1 MKIKMCGSSRAVFG
15 FVFATRMLLL
25 SMLCAA
31 GVAHAEPSISLDQNG
46 LDFGAVNP
54 NAVAPNNVATK
65 QLVMT
70 NNGGEDAYVLGITF
84 SSFVTSNYSLVSHN
98 CAPFIAPG
106 ASCAATIKFTP
117 PTTNVA
123 VGGEVFVQLAYVP
136 YYFQTSVY
144 GIGYTPPGTLA
155 VQTANTTF
163 GTQGFGVPSGVQTIE
178 LKNIGYTTVN
188 ASAATTTSA
197 NHVVTSSTCT
207 GAIPPNGVCQMGV
220 VFIPSVVGQSITT
233 ITVPHNGTGS
243 VVNVTGSGTGE
254 AGLVF
259 MGGGTTSTGGTNVGD
274 KNLGRLAKSEECDDC
289 GGGEGGDGGDE
300 GSGVQTKPDEL
311 TTTPDETNEPPS
323 TTTIDPDG
331 RVNVTAPRDP
341 PPGPVTPPTP
351 LPPGFVLPI
360 ILPVEPPLIS
370 CQEGADDGGG
380 GGDSVSPGT
389 GENAS
394 LLRRNELGAN
404 VSTTDTIFSADPINA
419 ALGNKAHVQMDYVSR
434 TGYRFGFSRTYH
446 AQAPYSSASIKQNI
460 GSGWYSVWDKVIAAV
475 SSTQVRATRGN
486 GSSIVFNKQTNGTWA
501 PESPEITAR
510 VTQIFSGSIPNGW
523 IYQAGNRTEN
533 YNASGRLTSTISRAG
548 NQYNLAY
555 DTDRLKTI
563 TDPMG
568 RVLTFNYDAKGR
580 VSQLVD
586 PAGGITTYAYDDS
599 AANPIDRLSRLM
611 SVTFP
616 DGRARL
622 YKYDNPSRKFALTS
636 IATLESGVEK
646 TYVTFAYDAANG
658 RAMGNFFGNTTSEA
672 SGSGR
677 IKIFYNTDG
686 SSVSYDSSAVVR
698 DAGTGNYNLIAA
710 GAYPAYATVKRTF
723 TTIQGRVLPT
733 RIDYSHI
740 CSGCANTFETFAYD
754 ANGYVT
760 SKFDRR
766 GVTTTIAYSTD
777 GRGLVTSTTEASGTT
792 LTRTVSTTWHPTL
805 RVPTQVIEPTR
816 VTNYTYDAAGRVL
829 TQSVVAN
836 GQTRTI
842 TKTYDAGGRPTSIK
856 GPRTDVNDTSTF
868 TYRADGTLYQ
878 ATNPLGQVTTYVAY
892 DAHGNPT
899 QVNHADGSSTTIYYD
914 SRSRVTLKSSSGGV
928 SQSYTYTTNGMVA
941 TEGDSY
947 GNTTTYLYDDAHR
960 LIGKNQSNGE
970 KLRYTLDNA
979 GRTIKTETFDA
990 QNILATTSEAG
1001 YDGLARVLWRKDAN
1015 GKITTYTYD
1024 ANGNV
1029 TAIKDPNNLTTSTQY
1044 DQLNRAILVT
1054 NPLGQ
1059 NITTTYTAADKIAS
1073 IKDPKN
1079 NTTAY
1084 TYNGFGDQTQIASP
1098 DTGNSTY
1105 LYNSGGLVTTKTD
1118 SRGKTTSYQYDALG
1132 RVTVMSYTESGITNT
1147 YDVGTNGVGRLSSVS
1162 DVSGSTSYTYDIA
1175 GRVLTKVISI
1185 FGGASRTIQ
1194 YSRDTVGRVTAI
1206 TYPSGNVVGLTY
1218 SAGRI
1223 TNMTLNSAAL
1233 ISAIQYFPY
1242 GGPESWLL
1250 GANVTGTKDY
1260 TRLIDLNSRIAK
1272 YSTPTGYRGL
1282 TFDSASRITQIGN
1295 YLGTST
1301 TASGT
1306 QSFTYDNAGRL
1317 LSFNGYINNGNN
1329 VANITQTQSFT
1340 YDANGNRLTSKIGT
1354 ATTST
1359 YTTQATSN
1367 RLTSITGGITKTN
1380 TYDTAGNLTSDGSTS
1395 LTYDGRGRMLT
1406 ATNAGITTSYLINYA
1421 GQRVKK
1427 ANSTETVYY
1436 VYDDA
1441 GHMIGEYNSAGTLIQ
1456 EIIWLGDTPVA
1467 LRGKMPCL
1475 TGGTCTETASAY
1487 IWTDHLSTPREI
1499 TRVNASNAHVSIWK
1513 WDSLPFGETL
1523 PNANPTNLGVMTFNH
1538 RFPGQYRDK
1547 ETGLHQNLFRDY
1559 APQLGRYIEADPL
1572 GLKDGTN
1579 IYAYVHGT
1587 PISATDP
1594 MGLYWEYCSGSGRMY
1609 HIDNRTGAR
1618 SFVGAGFAGN
1628 GEGTNNVAMQCVRNV
1643 GPISTGTYSMQ
1654 NVATPEYGANGI
1666 RLKPITQTCPRTSL
1680 WIHTGQNASNGCID
1694 LAAADAL
1701 ARIAA
1706 GVNGGDTELRV
1717 IGTCQ

>member
-1 MKIKMCGSSRAVFG
+1 MKIKMCGAPRAVFG
-15 FVFATRMLLL
+15 FVFTMRMLLL

-31 GVAHAEPSISLDQNG
+31 GVVHAEPSISLDQNG
-46 LDFGAVNP
+46 LNFGAVNP

-70 NNGGEDAYVLGITF
+70 NNGTEDAYVLGITF
-84 SSFVTSNYSLVSHN
+84 TSYYTSNYSLVSHN

-123 VGGEVFVQLAYVP
+123 VGGSVYVQLAYAS
-136 YYFQTSVY
+136 YFFETSVY

-188 ASAATTTSA
+188 ASTATITTPDY
-197 NHVVTSSTCT
+197 VVTSNTCT
-207 GAIPPNGVCQMGV
+207 GAIAPNGTCQMGV
-220 VFIPSVVGQSITT
+220 VFVPSATGTRATT

-243 VVNVTGSGTGE
+243 VVNVTGTGTGE
-254 AGLVF
+254 LGLVF
-259 MGGGTTSTGGTNVGD
+259 MGGGTTGTGGINVTD
-274 KNLGRLAKSEECDDC
+274 KN
-289 GGGEGGDGGDE
+289 
-300 GSGVQTKPDEL
+300 V
-311 TTTPDETNEPPS
+311 S
-323 TTTIDPDG
+323 TTTTKAGEKPAPQRMDTI
-331 RVNVTAPRDP
+331 NVTAPRFYGSDAGGGTGNDTIGKRPFLTPQKTPDENDP
-341 PPGPVTPPTP
+341 DP
-351 LPPGFVLPI
+351 
-360 ILPVEPPLIS
+360 
-370 CQEGADDGGG
+370 CADAGGG
-380 GGDSVSPGT
+380 GTAGGKSAPISPDVVDDLGSNVSP
-389 GENAS
+389 
-394 LLRRNELGAN
+394 
-404 VSTTDTIFSADPINA
+404 TDPVFSADPINT
-419 ALGNKAHVQMDYVSR
+419 ALGSKAHEQTDYNAK
-434 TGYRFGFSRTYH
+434 TGFLFGFARTYQ
-446 AQAPYSSASIKQNI
+446 AQAPQSSALIRQNI
-460 GSGWYSVWDKVIAAV
+460 GSGWYSAWDKVVVPLSAN
-475 SSTQVRATRGN
+475 QVRATRGD
-486 GSSIVFNKQTNGTWA
+486 GSSIAFNKQTNGLWT
-501 PESPEITAR
+501 PESPEITDR
-510 VTQIFSGSIPNGW
+510 LTQLFSGSIPSGW
-523 IYQAGNRTEN
+523 VYKAGDVTEN
-533 YNASGRLTSTISRAG
+533 FNVSGRLTSAVLSSG
-548 NQYNLAY
+548 EVYNLTY

-580 VSQLVD
+580 LSQLVD

-636 IATLESGVEK
+636 IATLEAGIEK

-658 RAMGNFFGNTTSEA
+658 RAMGNFFGNTNNEA

-698 DAGTGNYNLIAA
+698 DAATGNYNLIAA
-710 GAYPAYATVKRTF
+710 NVYPGYATVKRTF

-740 CSGCANTFETFAYD
+740 CNGCANTFETFSYD
-754 ANGYVT
+754 TTGYLTNQV
-760 SKFDRR
+760 DRR
-766 GVTTTIAYSTD
+766 GITMTYTYSTD
-777 GRGLVTSTTEASGTT
+777 GRGLITSQTEASGTAVM
-792 LTRTVSTTWHPTL
+792 RTISTTWHPTL
-805 RVPTQVIEPTR
+805 RVPTQVIEPLR
-816 VTNYTYDAAGRVL
+816 VINYTYDGAGRML

-836 GQTRTI
+836 GQTRT
-842 TKTYDAGGRPTSIK
+842 TTNTYDANGRLTSVK
-856 GPRTDVNDTSTF
+856 GPRTDVNDTATY
-868 TYRADGTLYQ
+868 TYRTDGTLYQ
-878 ATNPLGQVTTYVAY
+878 ATNAIGQVTTYAAY

-899 QVNHADGSSTTIYYD
+899 QINNADGSLTTIYYD
-914 SRSRVTLKSSSGGV
+914 ARSRVTSKSSSGGV
-928 SQSYTYTTNGMVA
+928 SQSFTYTTNGMLS
-941 TEGDSY
+941 TETDSY
-947 GNTTTYLYDDAHR
+947 GSVTSYLYDDAHR

-1044 DQLNRAILVT
+1044 DQLNRPILVT

-1059 NITTTYTAADKIAS
+1059 NITTTYTAADKVAS

-1098 DTGNSTY
+1098 DTGNSSY
-1105 LYNSGGLVTTKTD
+1105 VYNEAGLVTSKTD
-1118 SRGKTTSYQYDALG
+1118 SRGKTTFYQYDVLG
-1132 RVTVMSYTESGITNT
+1132 RVTVMSYAENGMTYT
-1147 YDVGTNGVGRLSSVS
+1147 YDVGINGVGRLSSVS
-1162 DVSGSTSYTYDIA
+1162 DVSGTTYYTYDIA
-1175 GRVLTKVISI
+1175 GRVLTKLITA
-1185 FGGASRTIQ
+1185 FGGANRTIQ
-1194 YSRDTVGRVTAI
+1194 YARDYAGRVTSI

-1218 SAGRI
+1218 SAGRV
-1223 TNMTLNSAAL
+1223 TNMTYNSAAL

-1250 GANVTGTKDY
+1250 GANVAGTRDY
-1260 TRLIDLNSRIAK
+1260 TRLIDLNSRIEK
-1272 YSTPTGYRGL
+1272 YSTPGGYRKL
-1282 TFDSASRITQIGN
+1282 TFDNASRITQISN
-1295 YLGTST
+1295 YIPTST
-1301 TASGT
+1301 TATGN
-1306 QSFTYDNAGRL
+1306 QYFTYDNAGRL
-1317 LSFNGYINNGNN
+1317 LSFNGFIANGNN
-1329 VANITQTQSFT
+1329 QPNTQQTQTFT

-1367 RLTSITGGITKTN
+1367 RLTSITGGMTKTN
-1380 TYDTAGNLTSDGSTS
+1380 TYDTAGNLTSDGTMSF
-1395 LTYDGRGRMLT
+1395 TYDGRGRMLT
-1406 ATNAGITTSYLINYA
+1406 ATSAGITTSYVINYA

-1441 GHMIGEYNSAGTLIQ
+1441 GHMIGEYDAAGTLIQ
-1456 EIIWLGDTPVA
+1456 ELIWLGDTPVA

-1475 TGGTCTETASAY
+1475 TGGTCTETANAY
-1487 IWTDHLSTPREI
+1487 IWTDHLNTPREI
-1499 TRVNASNAHVSIWK
+1499 TRVNASNVHVSLWK

-1523 PNANPTNLGVMTFNH
+1523 PNANWSGLGVMTFNH

-1547 ETGLHQNLFRDY
+1547 ETGLHQNWHRDY
-1559 APQLGRYIEADPL
+1559 DPKIGRYVQSDPL
-1572 GLKDGTN
+1572 GLHDG
-1579 IYAYVHGT
+1579 A
-1587 PISATDP
+1587 
-1594 MGLYWEYCSGSGRMY
+1594 
-1609 HIDNRTGAR
+1609 
-1618 SFVGAGFAGN
+1618 
-1628 GEGTNNVAMQCVRNV
+1628 
-1643 GPISTGTYSMQ
+1643 GTYSYASNDPTFWTDPLGLTKCDVEAAFAAAMA
-1654 NVATPEYGANGI
+1654 NVRGVYPNWNTNNISLGNSPIQGSLNLQTGAGLHGSTARTVNGSGITTGNVINVNQAYYGALDANGLAQLFDTVVHEI
-1666 RLKPITQTCPRTSL
+1666 G
-1680 WIHTGQNASNGCID
+1680 HANSNVRPHSEALGPDKYFDNVIKACTDKIKD
-1694 LAAADAL
+1694 KFDAERRQR
-1701 ARIAA
+1701 A
-1706 GVNGGDTELRV
+1706 
-1717 IGTCQ
+1717 C